1 MHERRVILCWCGR
14 KNRHRVKRS
23 GYQEKEFTWDT
34 HRASQWQV
42 KVVEL
47 IWAYCVD
54 VCYGVTRFDEGT
66 LVFSRLQ
73 KERQLDEAALSFSDW
88 KRMRRRHFGNICETF
103 LSETDMKGR
112 MYISCLCIKYSEG
125 EPWLSSKAGSRGK
138 HEAWLCS
145 EIKKKVHQ
153 PKSLKLTK

>member
-1 MHERRVILCWCGR
+1 MCA
-14 KNRHRVKRS
+14 
-23 GYQEKEFTWDT
+23 T
-34 HRASQWQV
+34 
-42 KVVEL
+42 
-47 IWAYCVD
+47 
-54 VCYGVTRFDEGT
+54 GVTRFDEVT

-73 KERQLDEAALSFSDW
+73 RERQLDEAALSFSYW

-153 PKSLKLTK
+153 PKSLKLTKWQVASRLFILCTNRNVKKKKGDCMGELCVCLRYFLTNSSSSIWL